1 MEVRGQLD
9 PLQNDGWVRSSFPP
23 FTAAFIAPSHLS
35 VLQFL
40 CQNSPLPILRS
51 KVSQCCGRVFWVQLE
66 MDCPSERCQN
76 YCSTINPCCFQWQDK
91 SKQPQVKSLCS
102 INPSYAHIC
111 CYQYVQPDR
120 CIFLSLCAISICMV
134 MRLSKG
140 IQQVRERWT
149 PSTSTRV
156 SFHQLWFS
164 GTGKAPSE
172 LSPHQLLVFRN
183 RKTPREQCLS
193 LKLKFAT
200 TSDGTSCFHACDI
213 TSHILR

>member
-1 MEVRGQLD
+1 MMAELDHHFPLSQLHS
-9 PLQNDGWVRSSFPP
+9 L
-23 FTAAFIAPSHLS
+23 L
-35 VLQFL
+35 
-40 CQNSPLPILRS
+40 LPICQFCNFSVKILLYPFWGQKFPS
-51 KVSQCCGRVFWVQLE
+51 AVAGVFWGVQLE

-140 IQQVRERWT
+140 IQQVRGRWT
-149 PSTSTRV
+149 PSISTRA

-164 GTGKAPSE
+164 GTGKAPRE
-172 LSPHQLLVFRN
+172 PSPHQLWF
-183 RKTPREQCLS
+183 
-193 LKLKFAT
+193 
-200 TSDGTSCFHACDI
+200 
-213 TSHILR
+213 